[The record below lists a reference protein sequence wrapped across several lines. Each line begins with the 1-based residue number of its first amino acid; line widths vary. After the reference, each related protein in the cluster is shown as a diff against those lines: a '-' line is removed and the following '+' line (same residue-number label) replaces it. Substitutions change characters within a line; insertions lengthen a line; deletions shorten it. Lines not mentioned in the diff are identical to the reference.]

1 MKYLFLGIIIIGVL
15 LALVPHVIYIMVR
28 LVGLMAHFRIGYRPF
43 GVAALILV
51 AVWIVIAIYGNIY
64 GRFRHEVKQV
74 QLSFESL
81 PASFD
86 GLRII
91 QSPTYT
97 LTVGKGTSKN
107 CSSVSARLT
116 PYSPISSASQATL
129 SPYRPTS

>member
-1 MKYLFLGIIIIGVL
+1 MKYLLLGIIIIGVL

-51 AVWIVIAIYGNIY
+51 AVWIVIAIYGNVY

-81 PASFD
+81 TAH
-86 GLRII
+86 
-91 QSPTYT
+91 YT
-97 LTVGKGTSKN
+97 NL
-107 CSSVSARLT
+107 
-116 PYSPISSASQATL
+116 
-129 SPYRPTS
+129 RPTP